1 MAGEVT
7 IVYDQSLA
15 AYDFGPT
22 HPLSPVRVQLAYRLA
37 EEFGLLAHERARV
50 VRDAPVAT
58 EEELLRVHTPEFLDA
73 VRRAGRGE
81 APDARY
87 GLGTMD
93 VPAFDGMHEAAAH
106 VAGATLTAARAVREG
121 RTLHAV
127 NLAGGLHH
135 AHAAAASGFCVYNDI
150 AVAIADLLD
159 SGVQRVAYVDVDVHH
174 GDGVQSIFYDDP
186 RVLTVSI
193 HQSGKSLFPGTG
205 YPYESGGAGA
215 EGTAV
220 NIALPAGTGDDAW
233 LRAFHSVVPDVLE
246 AFGPEIL
253 VTQHGCDSH
262 ALDPLAGLDLSI
274 DGQARSY
281 AALHRMAHRYTDGR
295 WIAVGGGG
303 YEWVEVVPRAWTH
316 LLAIALGSPIAGE
329 TAVPDGFTDYVTRA
343 HSVRSAPTMGDG
355 ASPWARPWE
364 TGYDPDDPVDRAV
377 IAARA
382 AVYPHLG
389 ILDDDAHFHF

>member
-1 MAGEVT
+1 MAGDVT

-15 AYDFGPT
+15 AYDFGAT
-22 HPLSPVRVQLAYRLA
+22 HPLSPIRVQLAYRLA

-50 VRDAPVAT
+50 VRDAPPAT
-58 EEELLRVHTPEFLDA
+58 MEMLLRVHTPEFIDA
-73 VRRAGRGE
+73 VRQAGEGAR
-81 APDARY
+81 PDPRF
-87 GLGTMD
+87 GLGTED
-93 VPAFDGMHEAAAH
+93 VPAFPGMHAAAAH
-106 VAGATLTAARAVREG
+106 VAGATTTAARAVLHG
-121 RTLHAV
+121 DSLHAV

-135 AHAAAASGFCVYNDI
+135 AHAGAASGFCVYNDI
-150 AVAIADLLD
+150 AVAIAELLE
-159 SGVQRVAYVDVDVHH
+159 SGVERIAYVDVDVHH

-205 YPYESGGAGA
+205 FPHENGGVGA

-220 NIALPAGTGDDAW
+220 NVALPAGTGDDAW
-233 LRAFHSVVPDVLE
+233 LRAFHAVVPEVLE
-246 AFGPEIL
+246 AFEPQIL
-253 VTQHGCDSH
+253 FTQHGCDSH
-262 ALDPLAGLDLSI
+262 ALDPLASMNLSI

-281 AALHRMAHRYTDGR
+281 AALHRMAHRYCEGR

-303 YEWVEVVPRAWTH
+303 YEWVDVVPRAWTH
-316 LLAIALGSPIAGE
+316 LIAIALGAPIHGE
-329 TAVPDGFTDYVTRA
+329 TPVPQGFADYVAASHRMRA
-343 HSVRSAPTMGDG
+343 PELMGDG

-377 IAARA
+377 IAARK

-389 ILDDDAHFHF
+389 ILDDDVHFQF